1 MKRNRMLFVAGLACV
16 LSAVVMFTG
25 AVVAEEDEC
34 CSEGGCCSATAG
46 IAQGNGYSNLADAK
60 QAGAEAA
67 ANAKAAMGDKAPKVV
82 LVFDRIEGDIEA
94 KKAMLEGVNSVFDA
108 SIVYGCAAYAPITQD
123 CNTGTVAVMALG
135 GEIQVVPTISNLEGG
150 HEACGKRIGAELA
163 KAEICDSLGQVV
175 LLFGACHVPANDPL
189 AKGVASVLG
198 ENSVIGGGA
207 AKGDFTYYQGNVT
220 TDSNLGLLVA
230 GKFTCGTSM
239 LKDQSSKAAVLA
251 TAKQACTEAL
261 GGKKAALVLAFD
273 CGGRRMLL
281 AEDAPDELAAI
292 REVVGET
299 PVFGFYGS
307 GETGHRTTGGPACGD
322 GYHIAILTLIAK

>member
-1 MKRNRMLFVAGLACV
+1 MKRSRMLFVAGLACV
-16 LSAVVMFTG
+16 LSVVVMFTG
-25 AVVAEEDEC
+25 AVAEEDEC
-34 CSEGGCCSATAG
+34 CAEGGCCSATAG
-46 IAQGNGYSNLADAK
+46 IAQGNGYSNLTDAK

-67 ANAKAAMGDKAPKVV
+67 AKAKAALGDQQPKVV
-82 LVFDRIEGDIEA
+82 LVFDQIEGGIEA
-94 KKAMLEGVNSVFDA
+94 KKAMLDGVNSVFDA

-163 KAEICDSLGQVV
+163 KAEICDSLGQIV
-175 LLFGACHVPANDPL
+175 LLMGACHGPANDPL
-189 AKGVASVLG
+189 AKGAASELG
-198 ENSVIGGGA
+198 ENVVLAGGGA
-207 AKGDFTYYQGNVT
+207 QGAR
-220 TDSNLGLLVA
+220 TDDQGHCPTQMNPWTLA
-230 GKFTCGTSM
+230 TRQFACGSSM
-239 LKDQSSKAAVLA
+239 LKDQTSKEAVLA
-251 TAKQACTEAL
+251 TAKKACTEAL
-261 GGKKAALVLAFD
+261 GGKKAALILAFD

-307 GETGHRTTGGPACGD
+307 GETGARTTGGPACGD
-322 GYHIAILTLIAK
+322 GYHISILTLIAK